1 MTESLGIIETTGYVA
16 AIQAADAAV
25 KSAKVKLGELLK
37 VGGGRVDVIF
47 RGDVASVNSALEA
60 GVKAASRVGSVE
72 SQIIIPRPSE
82 KLSPIF
88 PIEVAGNSK
97 KTKK

>member
-25 KSAKVKLGELLK
+25 KSAKVKLGQLLK
-37 VGGGRVDVIF
+37 VGGGRVDIIF
-47 RGDVASVNSALEA
+47 RGDVASVNSAIEA
-60 GVKAASRVGSVE
+60 GVKAASRVGRVE
-72 SQIIIPRPSE
+72 AQIIIPRPSN

-88 PIEVAGNSK
+88 PIEITENRK
-97 KTKK
+97 NTNK

>member
-1 MTESLGIIETTGYVA
+1 MIESLGIIETTGYVA

-25 KSAKVKLGELLK
+25 KSAKVRLGELQK

-72 SQIIIPRPSE
+72 AQIIIPRPSD
-82 KLSPIF
+82 KLSPTF
-88 PIEVAGNSK
+88 PIEVTGVK
-97 KTKK
+97 KNTKK